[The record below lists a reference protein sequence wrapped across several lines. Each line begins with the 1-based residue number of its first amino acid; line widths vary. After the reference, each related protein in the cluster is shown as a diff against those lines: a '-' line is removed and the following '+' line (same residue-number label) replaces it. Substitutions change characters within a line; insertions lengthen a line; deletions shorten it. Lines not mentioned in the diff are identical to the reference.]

1 MTTKQHIKYTISIL
15 LITVAALL
23 SSTRNSLAI
32 NNNSDGIIL
41 MLTSYSED
49 QRRINAFVNDISN
62 RLANSGLKY
71 KVAIEKLGYG
81 PLIGVNSWHK
91 TMQNMLEKYNYDNLK
106 AVILVGQEAWAVY
119 LSLQIER
126 PDVPFYGVYVSQD
139 GVIIPP
145 HIDDFS
151 AWNPENINTKMI
163 ADTRGRAGAVM
174 NHYDF
179 SKNIELIKN
188 CFPRVK
194 NIAFLSDNTYGGVSL
209 QASFVRIM
217 NEKYKSINP
226 ILLDGRKNTIDEI
239 KQKIEALPK
248 DAVLLLGSWL
258 VDFSGTYFITK
269 EFDVLFAKVPDLPIF
284 TISGLGFNEGYAIGG
299 FVPKYQTDP
308 EFIINDIKRYYTHT
322 DNGRSYKYNGNEYI
336 CNESLLEKFNL
347 NKTVFPEGTTFNNS
361 YDLTMKKYQ
370 RTVTITVIII
380 IMLTGVLL
388 FILNLLQKIRKQN
401 TSLVSKSAELAR
413 AKETAE
419 KSDKLKSAFLANMS
433 HEIRTPLNA
442 IVGFSDM
449 LAHTDDE
456 QQKSDYSKIIANNS
470 ELLLKLVDEIVNFS
484 KIESGLLDFKYSKFN
499 ISEYFREMKQSLSIN
514 KPDNVDLICE
524 IPYYNCEIVYDKERL
539 SQMVT
544 NLVSN
549 AFKFTPK
556 GRVVMGFKVEKKGI
570 VLYVSDTGIGIARE
584 NQQRIFQRFEKVD
597 PFVQGAGLGLAV
609 CKAIAEKSNGSIEVQ
624 SELGSGTM
632 FNVHIPCEVT
642 FSKDKTEEEI
652 PEQIPETMG
661 NLSVTL
667 KILYAEDNESNS
679 MLVKHILSDYQIV
692 HVENGKKAVEAMRND
707 WFDLVLMDIKMPEM
721 DGLEAAAAIRQFD
734 KATPIIA
741 LSAYAYDSD
750 KQKAIAAGCNDFIT
764 KPFSKTKLFVAIE
777 KLM

>member
-1 MTTKQHIKYTISIL
+1 MTTIQHIKKIGIIL
-15 LITVAALL
+15 LITLAVCL
-23 SSTRNSLAI
+23 SPAKKAYCGNSGE
-32 NNNSDGIIL
+32 DGKIL
-41 MLTSYSED
+41 VLTSYSED
-49 QRRINAFVNDISN
+49 QRRINTLVQGILDRLSN
-62 RLANSGLKY
+62 SNLNFGVS
-71 KVAIEKLGYG
+71 IEKLGYG
-81 PLIGVNSWHK
+81 PLTGVNSWHK
-91 TMQNMLEKYNYDNLK
+91 TMQNMLEKYDYNQLK

-119 LSLQIER
+119 LSLNIER
-126 PDVPFYGVYVSQD
+126 PDVPFYGVYISQD

-151 AWNPENINTKMI
+151 NWQPQSINTKMY
-163 ADTRGRAGAVM
+163 ADSKGRAGAVM

-179 SKNIELIKN
+179 AKNIDLIKR
-188 CFPRVK
+188 CYPRVR

-209 QASFVRIM
+209 QANFIKVMKDRY
-217 NEKYKSINP
+217 NEINP

-239 KQKIEALPK
+239 RQKIENLPN

-258 VDFSGTYFITK
+258 VDYSGTYFITK
-269 EFDVLFAKVPDLPIF
+269 EFDVLFSKRPELPIF

-299 FVPKYQTDP
+299 YVPKYQTDP
-308 EFIINDIKRYYTHT
+308 DFIINDIKRYYTQT

-336 CNESLLEKFNL
+336 CNESLLEKFNI
-347 NKTVFPEGTTFNNS
+347 NKTVFPEGTIFNNS
-361 YDLTMKKYQ
+361 YDLKMKKYQ
-370 RTVTITVIII
+370 QTITITIII
-380 IMLTGVLL
+380 IVLLTGLL
-388 FILNLLQKIRKQN
+388 IFILNLLQKIKKQN
-401 TSLVSKSAELAR
+401 TTLIVKSAELTK
-413 AKETAE
+413 AKDTAE

-449 LAHTDDE
+449 LVNAEGD
-456 QQKSDYSKIIANNS
+456 QKSEFAKIIANNS

-484 KIESGLLDFKYSKFN
+484 KIESGLLDFKYTKFN
-499 ISEYFREMKQSLSIN
+499 ISEHFREMKQSLSLN
-514 KPDNVDLICE
+514 KPEEIDLICE

-539 SQMVT
+539 SQLIT
-544 NLVSN
+544 NLVTN

-570 VLYVSDTGIGIARE
+570 VLYVSDTGIGIARQD
-584 NQQRIFQRFEKVD
+584 QQRIFKRFEKVD

-609 CKAIAEKSNGSIEVQ
+609 CKAIAERSNGSIDVQ

-632 FNVHIPCEVT
+632 FNIHIPCEVT
-642 FSKDKTEEEI
+642 FSKDKTEDNI
-652 PEQIPETMG
+652 PDDIPETMG
-661 NLSVTL
+661 NLSATL

-692 HVENGKKAVEAMRND
+692 HVDNGKKAVEAMRND

-721 DGLEAAAAIRQFD
+721 NGLEAAIAIRQFD

-750 KQKAIAAGCNDFIT
+750 RQKAIAAGCNDFIT

>member
-1 MTTKQHIKYTISIL
+1 MTTIQNIKNIGIIL
-15 LITVAALL
+15 LIIVVVYFAQVQKAYCV
-23 SSTRNSLAI
+23 NSGE
-32 NNNSDGIIL
+32 DGKIL
-41 MLTSYSED
+41 VLTSYAED
-49 QRRINAFVNDISN
+49 QRRINTLVQGILDRLENSN
-62 RLANSGLKY
+62 LKFG
-71 KVAIEKLGYG
+71 VAIEKLGYG

-91 TMQNMLEKYNYDNLK
+91 TMQNMLEKYDYNELK

-126 PDVPFYGVYVSQD
+126 PDVPFYGVYISQD
-139 GVIIPP
+139 GVIIPS

-151 AWNPENINTKMI
+151 NWQPESINTKI
-163 ADTRGRAGAVM
+163 YADTKGRAGAVM

-179 SKNIELIKN
+179 AKNIDLIKR
-188 CFPRVK
+188 CYPRVR

-209 QASFVRIM
+209 QANFIKVM
-217 NEKYKSINP
+217 KDKYNEINP

-239 KQKIEALPK
+239 KQKIENLPN

-258 VDFSGTYFITK
+258 VDYSGTYFITK
-269 EFDVLFAKVPDLPIF
+269 EFDVLFSKRPELPIF

-299 FVPKYQTDP
+299 YVPKYQTDP
-308 EFIINDIKRYYTHT
+308 DFIINDIKRYYTHT

-336 CNESLLEKFNL
+336 CNESLLEKFNI
-347 NKTVFPEGTTFNNS
+347 NKTVFPEGTIFNNS
-361 YDLTMKKYQ
+361 YDLKMKKYQ
-370 RTVTITVIII
+370 QTITITIII
-380 IMLTGVLL
+380 IVLLTGLL
-388 FILNLLQKIRKQN
+388 VFILNLLQKIKKQN
-401 TSLVSKSAELAR
+401 AALIIKSEELTK
-413 AKETAE
+413 AKDTAE

-449 LAHTDDE
+449 LVNAEGD
-456 QQKSDYSKIIANNS
+456 QKTEFAKIIANNS

-484 KIESGLLDFKYSKFN
+484 KIESGLLDFKYTKFN
-499 ISEYFREMKQSLSIN
+499 VSEHFREMKQSLSLN
-514 KPDNVDLICE
+514 KPEEIDLICE

-539 SQMVT
+539 SQLIT
-544 NLVSN
+544 NLVTN

-570 VLYVSDTGIGIARE
+570 VLYVSDTGIGIARQD
-584 NQQRIFQRFEKVD
+584 QQRIFKRFEKVD

-609 CKAIAEKSNGSIEVQ
+609 CKAIAEKSNGSIDVQ
-624 SELGSGTM
+624 SEVGSGTM
-632 FNVHIPCEVT
+632 FSVHIPCEVT
-642 FSKDKTEEEI
+642 FSKDKTEENI
-652 PEQIPETMG
+652 PDDIPETMG
-661 NLSVTL
+661 NLSATL

-692 HVENGKKAVEAMRND
+692 HVDNGKKAVEAMRND

-721 DGLEAAAAIRQFD
+721 NGLEAATAIRQFD

>member
-1 MTTKQHIKYTISIL
+1 MTLIQNIKYTL
-15 LITVAALL
+15 AV
-23 SSTRNSLAI
+23 LAI
-32 NNNSDGIIL
+32 SVFATLAPLRNTLAVSNNDDGIIL

-49 QRRINAFVNDISN
+49 QRRINAFVSDITN
-62 RLANSGLKY
+62 RLANSGLTY
-71 KVAIEKLGYG
+71 KISIEKLGYG

-91 TMQNMLEKYNYDNLK
+91 TMQNMLEKYNYNDLK
-106 AVILVGQEAWAVY
+106 TVILVGQEAWAVY

-139 GVIIPP
+139 GVKIPS

-151 AWNPENINTKMI
+151 AWVPENINTKMI
-163 ADTRGRAGAVM
+163 ADSRGRAGAVM
-174 NHYDF
+174 NNYDF
-179 SKNIELIKN
+179 VKNIELIKN
-188 CFPRVK
+188 CYPRVK

-209 QASFVRIM
+209 QASFIKTM
-217 NEKYKSINP
+217 NEKFKGINP
-226 ILLDGRKNTIDEI
+226 ILLDGRKSTIDEI

-258 VDFSGTYFITK
+258 VDYSGTYFITK
-269 EFDVLFAKVPDLPIF
+269 EFDMLFAKVPELPIF

-299 FVPKYQTDP
+299 YVPKYQTDP
-308 EFIINDIKRYYTHT
+308 EFIINDIKRYYTQT

-336 CNESLLEKFNL
+336 CNESLLEKFNIS
-347 NKTVFPEGTTFNNS
+347 KTVFPEGTVFNNS
-361 YDLTMKKYQ
+361 YDLKMQKYQ
-370 RTVTITVIII
+370 QTITISIII
-380 IMLTGVLL
+380 IVILTAILL
-388 FILNLLQKIRKQN
+388 FILNLLQRIKKQN
-401 TSLVSKSAELAR
+401 ATLISKSNELAR

-442 IVGFSDM
+442 IVGFSEM
-449 LAHTDDE
+449 LVNAEGEQHDD
-456 QQKSDYSKIIANNS
+456 YAKIIANNS

-484 KIESGLLDFKYSKFN
+484 KIESGLLDFKYTKFN
-499 ISEYFREMKQSLSIN
+499 ISEYFREMKQSLSLN
-514 KPDNVDLICE
+514 KPENVDLICE
-524 IPYYNCEIVYDKERL
+524 IPYFNCEIVYDRERL
-539 SQMVT
+539 SQLIT
-544 NLVSN
+544 NLVNN

-556 GRVVMGFKVEKKGI
+556 GRVVMGFKVEQKGI

-609 CKAIAEKSNGSIEVQ
+609 CKAIAETSGGSIDVQ
-624 SELGSGTM
+624 SELGSGTV

-652 PEQIPETMG
+652 PDLIPETMG

-692 HVENGKKAVEAMRND
+692 HVDNGKKAVEAMRND

-721 DGLEAAAAIRQFD
+721 DGLEAAIAIRQFD
-734 KATPIIA
+734 KSTPIIA

>member
-1 MTTKQHIKYTISIL
+1 MTTLQHIKYTIAVVL
-15 LITVAALL
+15 
-23 SSTRNSLAI
+23 
-32 NNNSDGIIL
+32 IIL
-41 MLTSYSED
+41 FSSITQNKAFCVNNGQDGTILILTSYSED
-49 QRRINAFVNDISN
+49 QRRINSLVKGISE
-62 RLANSGLKY
+62 RLTQSELNYGVS
-71 KVAIEKLGYG
+71 IEKLGYG

-91 TMQNMLEKYNYDNLK
+91 IMQNMINKYDVHSLK
-106 AVILVGQEAWAVY
+106 AIILVGQEAWAVY
-119 LSLQIER
+119 LSLESGR

-151 AWNPENINTKMI
+151 TWQPQSVNTKMF
-163 ADTRGRAGAVM
+163 ADSKGRAGAVM
-174 NHYDF
+174 NNYDF
-179 SKNIELIKN
+179 TKNIDLIRS
-188 CFPRVK
+188 CYPRVK

-209 QASFVRIM
+209 QASFIKVM
-217 NEKYKSINP
+217 NDKYQGINP
-226 ILLDGRKNTIDEI
+226 ILLDGRKFTIDEI
-239 KQKIEALPK
+239 KQKIEKLPK

-258 VDFSGTYFITK
+258 VDYSGTYFITK
-269 EFDVLFAKVPDLPIF
+269 EFDVLFANVPELPIF
-284 TISGLGFNEGYAIGG
+284 TISGLGFTEGYAIGG
-299 FVPKYQTDP
+299 FVPKYRTDP
-308 EFIINDIKRYYTHT
+308 DFIINDIKRYYTHT
-322 DNGRSYKYNGNEYI
+322 DNGRSYKYNGNEFI

-347 NKTVFPEGTTFNNS
+347 SKTVFPEGTTFNNS

-370 RTVTITVIII
+370 QTVTISIII
-380 IMLTGVLL
+380 ISLLVGLLL

-401 TSLVSKSAELAR
+401 ATLVSKSAELAH

-449 LAHTDDE
+449 LAQAETDE
-456 QQKSDYSKIIANNS
+456 QKADYSKIIANNS

-484 KIESGLLDFKYSKFN
+484 KIESGLLDFKYTKFN

-514 KPDNVDLICE
+514 KPEDVDLICE

-539 SQMVT
+539 SQLVT
-544 NLVSN
+544 NLVNN

-584 NQQRIFQRFEKVD
+584 NQQRIFLRFEKVD

-609 CKAIAEKSNGSIEVQ
+609 CKAIAEKSNGSIDVQ

-642 FSKDKTEEEI
+642 FSKDKTEEDV
-652 PEQIPETMG
+652 PDQIPETMG

-692 HVENGKKAVEAMRND
+692 HVDNGKKAVEAMRND

>member
-1 MTTKQHIKYTISIL
+1 MVQGIL
-15 LITVAALL
+15 
-23 SSTRNSLAI
+23 
-32 NNNSDGIIL
+32 D
-41 MLTSYSED
+41 
-49 QRRINAFVNDISN
+49 
-62 RLANSGLKY
+62 RLANSNLNFG
-71 KVAIEKLGYG
+71 VSIEKLGYG

-91 TMQNMLEKYNYDNLK
+91 TMENMLEKYDYKDLK

-119 LSLQIER
+119 LSLNIER
-126 PDVPFYGVYVSQD
+126 PDVPFYGVYISQD
-139 GVIIPP
+139 GLIIPP

-151 AWNPENINTKMI
+151 TWQPNSINTKI
-163 ADTRGRAGAVM
+163 YADTKGRAGAVM

-179 SKNIELIKN
+179 AKNIELIKK
-188 CFPRVK
+188 CYPRVK
-194 NIAFLSDNTYGGVSL
+194 HIAFLSDNTYGGVSL
-209 QASFVRIM
+209 QANFIKIM
-217 NEKYKSINP
+217 NDKYQGINP
-226 ILLDGRKNTIDEI
+226 ILLDGRRYTIDEI
-239 KQKIEALPK
+239 KQKIETLPK

-269 EFDVLFAKVPDLPIF
+269 EFDVLFEKTPDLPIF

-299 FVPKYQTDP
+299 YVPKYQTDP
-308 EFIINDIKRYYTHT
+308 DFIINDIKRYYTQT

-336 CNESLLEKFNL
+336 CNESLLEKFNI
-347 NKTVFPEGTTFNNS
+347 NKTVFPEGTIFNNS
-361 YDLTMKKYQ
+361 YDLKMKKYQ
-370 RTVTITVIII
+370 QTITVTIIII
-380 IMLTGVLL
+380 VLLTGILF
-388 FILNLLQKIRKQN
+388 FILNLLQKIKKQN
-401 TSLVSKSAELAR
+401 ATLISKSQELTK
-413 AKETAE
+413 AKEVAE

-442 IVGFSDM
+442 IVGFSGM
-449 LAHTDDE
+449 LVSAEGD
-456 QQKSDYSKIIANNS
+456 QKAEFAKIIANNS

-484 KIESGLLDFKYSKFN
+484 KIESGLLEFKYTKFN
-499 ISEYFREMKQSLSIN
+499 ISEYFREMKQTLSLN
-514 KPDNVDLICE
+514 KPEDIDLICE

-539 SQMVT
+539 SQVVT
-544 NLVSN
+544 NLVNN

-570 VLYVSDTGIGIARE
+570 VLYVSDTGIGIAHKD
-584 NQQRIFQRFEKVD
+584 QQRIFKRFEKVD

-624 SELGSGTM
+624 SEVGSGTM
-632 FNVHIPCEVT
+632 FSVHIPCEVT
-642 FSKDKTEEEI
+642 FSKDKTEETFLDN
-652 PEQIPETMG
+652 IPETMG
-661 NLSVTL
+661 NLSATL

-692 HVENGKKAVEAMRND
+692 HVENGKQAVEAMRND

-721 DGLEAAAAIRQFD
+721 DGLEAAIAIRQFD

-764 KPFSKTKLFVAIE
+764 KPFSKTKLFIAIE

>member
-1 MTTKQHIKYTISIL
+1 MTTIRYIKYIGILL
-15 LITVAALL
+15 LITFAVSFAPSKKAYCA
-23 SSTRNSLAI
+23 NS
-32 NNNSDGIIL
+32 GEEGKIL
-41 MLTSYSED
+41 VLTSYSED
-49 QRRINAFVNDISN
+49 QRRINTLVQGILD
-62 RLANSGLKY
+62 RLANSNLKFG
-71 KVAIEKLGYG
+71 VSIEKLGYG

-91 TMQNMLEKYNYDNLK
+91 TMQNMLEKYDYNELK

-126 PDVPFYGVYVSQD
+126 PDVPFYGVYISQD
-139 GVIIPP
+139 GVVIPP

-151 AWNPENINTKMI
+151 NWQPQSINTKI
-163 ADTRGRAGAVM
+163 YADTKGRAGAVM

-179 SKNIELIKN
+179 AKNIDLIKR
-188 CFPRVK
+188 CYPRVR

-209 QASFVRIM
+209 QANFIKVM
-217 NEKYKSINP
+217 KDKYNEINP

-239 KQKIEALPK
+239 RQKIENLPN

-258 VDFSGTYFITK
+258 VDYSGTYFITK
-269 EFDVLFAKVPDLPIF
+269 EFDVLFSKRPELPIF

-299 FVPKYQTDP
+299 YVPKYQTDP
-308 EFIINDIKRYYTHT
+308 DFIINDIKRYYTKT

-336 CNESLLEKFNL
+336 CNESLLEKFNI
-347 NKTVFPEGTTFNNS
+347 NKTVFPEGTIFNNS
-361 YDLTMKKYQ
+361 YDLKMKKYQ
-370 RTVTITVIII
+370 QTITITIII
-380 IMLTGVLL
+380 IVLLTGLL
-388 FILNLLQKIRKQN
+388 VFILNLLQKIKKQN
-401 TSLVSKSAELAR
+401 AALIVKSEELTK
-413 AKETAE
+413 AKDTAE

-449 LAHTDDE
+449 LVSAEGD
-456 QQKSDYSKIIANNS
+456 QKTEFSKIIANNS

-484 KIESGLLDFKYSKFN
+484 KIESGLLDFKYTKFN
-499 ISEYFREMKQSLSIN
+499 ISEHFREMKQSLSLN
-514 KPDNVDLICE
+514 KPEDVDLICE

-539 SQMVT
+539 SQLLT
-544 NLVSN
+544 NLVTN

-570 VLYVSDTGIGIARE
+570 VLYVSDTGIGIARQD
-584 NQQRIFQRFEKVD
+584 QQRIFKRFEKVD

-609 CKAIAEKSNGSIEVQ
+609 CKAIAERSNGSIDVQ

-632 FNVHIPCEVT
+632 FNIHIPCEVT
-642 FSKDKTEEEI
+642 FSKDKTEENI
-652 PEQIPETMG
+652 PDDIPETMG
-661 NLSVTL
+661 NLSATL

-692 HVENGKKAVEAMRND
+692 HVDNGKKAVEAMRND

-721 DGLEAAAAIRQFD
+721 NGLEAATAIRQFD

-750 KQKAIAAGCNDFIT
+750 RQKAIAAGCNDFIT

>member
-1 MTTKQHIKYTISIL
+1 MSISKNIIYKGVVML
-15 LITVAALL
+15 TLVIFNLITPYKTAYCDNDDDGYILI
-23 SSTRNSLAI
+23 LA
-32 NNNSDGIIL
+32 
-41 MLTSYSED
+41 SYSED
-49 QRRINAFVNDISN
+49 QKRINKFVNGILE
-62 RLANSGLKY
+62 RIVKSGLNY
-71 KVAIEKLGYG
+71 GVTIEKLGYG
-81 PLIGVNSWHK
+81 PLTGANSWHK
-91 TMQNMLEKYNYDNLK
+91 IMQNLLEKHDYSK
-106 AVILVGQEAWAVY
+106 IKSIILVGQEAWAVY
-119 LSLQIER
+119 LSLDITR
-126 PDVPFYGVYVSQD
+126 PDVPFYGVYISQD

-151 AWNPENINTKMI
+151 SWKPQSINTKML
-163 ADTRGRAGAVM
+163 ADQKGRAGAVM

-179 SKNIELIKN
+179 VKNIELIKS
-188 CFPRVK
+188 CYPRVK

-209 QASFVRIM
+209 QASFLKVL
-217 NEKYKSINP
+217 NERYKNINP
-226 ILLDGRKNTIDEI
+226 ILLDGRKFTIDEI
-239 KQKIEALPK
+239 KTKINQLPK
-248 DAVLLLGSWL
+248 DAVLLMGSWL
-258 VDFSGTYFITK
+258 VDYSGTYFITK
-269 EFDVLFAKVPDLPIF
+269 EFDVLFADKPELPIF
-284 TISGLGFNEGYAIGG
+284 TISGLGFTEGYAIGG

-308 EFIINDIKRYYTHT
+308 DFIINDIKRYYTHT

-336 CNESLLEKFNL
+336 CNESLLEKFNIS
-347 NKTVFPEGTTFNNS
+347 KSVFPEGTTFNNT
-361 YDLTMKKYQ
+361 YDLTLTQYRQ
-370 RTVTITVIII
+370 TIIVTTIII
-380 IMLTGVLL
+380 GVLTVVL
-388 FILNLLQKIRKQN
+388 IFILNLLKRIKRQNKILQQHS
-401 TSLVSKSAELAR
+401 TELAH
-413 AKETAE
+413 AKEAAE

-449 LAHTDDE
+449 LIHAKEE
-456 QQKSDYSKIIANNS
+456 QKNEYSKIIANNS

-484 KIESGLLDFKYSKFN
+484 KIESGLLDFKYAKFN
-499 ISEYFREMKQSLSIN
+499 ISEHFREMKQSLSLN
-514 KPDNVDLICE
+514 KPENVDFICE

-539 SQMVT
+539 TQLIT
-544 NLVSN
+544 NLVNN

-556 GRVVMGFKVEKKGI
+556 GRVVMGFKVEQKGI
-570 VLYVSDTGIGIARE
+570 VMYVSDTGIGIAKE
-584 NQQRIFQRFEKVD
+584 NLQRIFQRFEKVD
-597 PFVQGAGLGLAV
+597 PFIQGAGLGLSV
-609 CKAIAEKSNGSIEVQ
+609 CKAIAESSKGSIDVQ
-624 SELGSGTM
+624 SELGSGTV

-642 FSKDKTEEEI
+642 FSKDRNDEEI
-652 PEQIPETMG
+652 IDEIPETMG

-692 HVENGKKAVEAMRND
+692 HVDNGKKAVEAMRND

-721 DGLEAAAAIRQFD
+721 DGLQAASAIRQFD

>member
-1 MTTKQHIKYTISIL
+1 MTTIRYIKYIGILL
-15 LITVAALL
+15 LITFAVSFAPSKKAYCA
-23 SSTRNSLAI
+23 NS
-32 NNNSDGIIL
+32 GEEGKIL
-41 MLTSYSED
+41 VLTSYSED
-49 QRRINAFVNDISN
+49 QRRINTLVQGILD
-62 RLANSGLKY
+62 RLANSNLKFG
-71 KVAIEKLGYG
+71 VSIEKLGYG

-91 TMQNMLEKYNYDNLK
+91 TMQNMLEKYDYNELK

-126 PDVPFYGVYVSQD
+126 PDVPFYGVYISQD
-139 GVIIPP
+139 GVVIPP

-151 AWNPENINTKMI
+151 NWQPQSINTKI
-163 ADTRGRAGAVM
+163 YADTKGRAGAVM

-179 SKNIELIKN
+179 AKNIDLIKR
-188 CFPRVK
+188 CYPRVR

-209 QASFVRIM
+209 QANFIKVM
-217 NEKYKSINP
+217 KDKYNEINP

-239 KQKIEALPK
+239 RQKIENLPN

-258 VDFSGTYFITK
+258 VDYSGTYFITK
-269 EFDVLFAKVPDLPIF
+269 EFDVLFSKRPELPIF

-299 FVPKYQTDP
+299 YVPKYQTDP
-308 EFIINDIKRYYTHT
+308 DFIINDIKRYYTKT

-336 CNESLLEKFNL
+336 CNESLLEKFNI
-347 NKTVFPEGTTFNNS
+347 NKTVFPEGTIFNNS
-361 YDLTMKKYQ
+361 YDLKMKKYQ
-370 RTVTITVIII
+370 QTITITIII
-380 IMLTGVLL
+380 IVLLTGLL
-388 FILNLLQKIRKQN
+388 VFILNLLQKIKKQN
-401 TSLVSKSAELAR
+401 AALIVKSEELTK
-413 AKETAE
+413 AKDTAE

-449 LAHTDDE
+449 MVSAEGD
-456 QQKSDYSKIIANNS
+456 QKTEFAKIIANNS

-484 KIESGLLDFKYSKFN
+484 KIESGLLDFKYTKFN
-499 ISEYFREMKQSLSIN
+499 ISEHFREMKQSLSLN
-514 KPDNVDLICE
+514 KPEDVDLICE

-539 SQMVT
+539 SQLLT
-544 NLVSN
+544 NLVTN

-570 VLYVSDTGIGIARE
+570 VLYVSDTGIGIARQD
-584 NQQRIFQRFEKVD
+584 QQRIFKRFEKVD

-609 CKAIAEKSNGSIEVQ
+609 CKAIAERSNGSIDVQ

-632 FNVHIPCEVT
+632 FNIHIPCEVT
-642 FSKDKTEEEI
+642 FSKDKTEENI
-652 PEQIPETMG
+652 PDDIPETMG
-661 NLSVTL
+661 NLSATL

-692 HVENGKKAVEAMRND
+692 HVDNGKKAVEAMRND

-721 DGLEAAAAIRQFD
+721 NGLEAATAIRQFD

-750 KQKAIAAGCNDFIT
+750 RQKAIAAGCNDFIT

>member
-1 MTTKQHIKYTISIL
+1 MSISKNIIYKGVVML
-15 LITVAALL
+15 TLVIFNLITPYKTAYCDNDDDGYILI
-23 SSTRNSLAI
+23 LA
-32 NNNSDGIIL
+32 
-41 MLTSYSED
+41 SYSED
-49 QRRINAFVNDISN
+49 QKRINKFVNGILE
-62 RLANSGLKY
+62 RIVKSGLNY
-71 KVAIEKLGYG
+71 GVTIEKLGYG
-81 PLIGVNSWHK
+81 PLTGANSWHK
-91 TMQNMLEKYNYDNLK
+91 IMQNLLEKHDYSK
-106 AVILVGQEAWAVY
+106 IKSIILVGQEAWAVY
-119 LSLQIER
+119 LSLDITR
-126 PDVPFYGVYVSQD
+126 PDVPFYGVYISQD

-151 AWNPENINTKMI
+151 SWKPQSINTKML
-163 ADTRGRAGAVM
+163 ADQKGRAGAVM

-179 SKNIELIKN
+179 VKNIELIKS
-188 CFPRVK
+188 CYPRVK

-209 QASFVRIM
+209 QASFLKVL
-217 NEKYKSINP
+217 NERYKNINP
-226 ILLDGRKNTIDEI
+226 ILLDGRKFTIDEI
-239 KQKIEALPK
+239 KTKINQLPK
-248 DAVLLLGSWL
+248 DAVLLMGSWL
-258 VDFSGTYFITK
+258 VDYSGTYFITK
-269 EFDVLFAKVPDLPIF
+269 EFDVLFADKPELPIF
-284 TISGLGFNEGYAIGG
+284 TISGLGFTEGYAIGG

-308 EFIINDIKRYYTHT
+308 DFIINDIKRYYTHT

-336 CNESLLEKFNL
+336 CNESLLEKFNIS
-347 NKTVFPEGTTFNNS
+347 KSVFPEGTTFNNT
-361 YDLTMKKYQ
+361 YDLTLTQYRQ
-370 RTVTITVIII
+370 TIIVTTIII
-380 IMLTGVLL
+380 GVLTVVL
-388 FILNLLQKIRKQN
+388 IFILNLLKRIKRQNKILQQHS
-401 TSLVSKSAELAR
+401 TELAH
-413 AKETAE
+413 AKEAAE

-449 LAHTDDE
+449 LIHAKEE
-456 QQKSDYSKIIANNS
+456 QKNEYSKIIANNS

-484 KIESGLLDFKYSKFN
+484 KIESGLLDFKYAKFN
-499 ISEYFREMKQSLSIN
+499 ISEHFREMKQSLSLN
-514 KPDNVDLICE
+514 KPENVDFICE

-539 SQMVT
+539 TQLIT
-544 NLVSN
+544 NLVNN

-556 GRVVMGFKVEKKGI
+556 GRVIMGFKVEQKGI
-570 VLYVSDTGIGIARE
+570 VMYVSDTGIGIAKE
-584 NQQRIFQRFEKVD
+584 NLQRIFQRFEKVD
-597 PFVQGAGLGLAV
+597 PFIQGAGLGLSV
-609 CKAIAEKSNGSIEVQ
+609 CKAIAESSKGSIDVQ
-624 SELGSGTM
+624 SELGSGTV

-642 FSKDKTEEEI
+642 FSKDRNDEEI
-652 PEQIPETMG
+652 IDEIPETMG

-692 HVENGKKAVEAMRND
+692 HVDNGKKAVEAMRND

-721 DGLEAAAAIRQFD
+721 DGLQAASAIRQFD

>member
-1 MTTKQHIKYTISIL
+1 MTTIRYIKYIGILL
-15 LITVAALL
+15 LITFAVSFAPSKKAYCA
-23 SSTRNSLAI
+23 NS
-32 NNNSDGIIL
+32 GEEGKIL
-41 MLTSYSED
+41 VLTSYSED
-49 QRRINAFVNDISN
+49 QRRINTLVQGILD
-62 RLANSGLKY
+62 RLANSNLKFG
-71 KVAIEKLGYG
+71 VSIEKLGYG

-91 TMQNMLEKYNYDNLK
+91 TMQNMLAKYDYNELK

-126 PDVPFYGVYVSQD
+126 PDVPFYGVYISQD
-139 GVIIPP
+139 GVVIPP

-151 AWNPENINTKMI
+151 NWQPQSINTKI
-163 ADTRGRAGAVM
+163 YADTKGRAGAVM

-179 SKNIELIKN
+179 AKNIDLIKR
-188 CFPRVK
+188 CYPRVR

-209 QASFVRIM
+209 QANFIKVM
-217 NEKYKSINP
+217 KDKYNEINP

-239 KQKIEALPK
+239 RQKIENLPN

-258 VDFSGTYFITK
+258 VDYSGTYFITK
-269 EFDVLFAKVPDLPIF
+269 EFDVLFSKRPELPIF

-299 FVPKYQTDP
+299 YVPKYQTDP
-308 EFIINDIKRYYTHT
+308 DFIINDIKRYYTKT

-336 CNESLLEKFNL
+336 CNESLLEKFNI
-347 NKTVFPEGTTFNNS
+347 NKTVFPEGTIFNNS
-361 YDLTMKKYQ
+361 YDLKMKKYQ
-370 RTVTITVIII
+370 QTITITIII
-380 IMLTGVLL
+380 IVLLTGLL
-388 FILNLLQKIRKQN
+388 VFILNLLQKIKKQN
-401 TSLVSKSAELAR
+401 AALIVKSEELTK
-413 AKETAE
+413 AKDTAE

-449 LAHTDDE
+449 MVSAEGD
-456 QQKSDYSKIIANNS
+456 QKTEFAKIIANNS

-484 KIESGLLDFKYSKFN
+484 KIESGLLDFKYTKFN
-499 ISEYFREMKQSLSIN
+499 ISEHFREMKQSLSLN
-514 KPDNVDLICE
+514 KPEDVDLICE

-539 SQMVT
+539 SQLLT
-544 NLVSN
+544 NLVTN

-570 VLYVSDTGIGIARE
+570 VLYVSDTGIGIARQD
-584 NQQRIFQRFEKVD
+584 QQRIFKRFEKVD

-609 CKAIAEKSNGSIEVQ
+609 CKAIAERSNGSIDVQ

-632 FNVHIPCEVT
+632 FNIHIPCEVT
-642 FSKDKTEEEI
+642 FSKDKTEENI
-652 PEQIPETMG
+652 PDDIPETMG
-661 NLSVTL
+661 NLSATL

-692 HVENGKKAVEAMRND
+692 HVDNGKKAVEAMRND

-721 DGLEAAAAIRQFD
+721 NGLEAATAIRQFD

-750 KQKAIAAGCNDFIT
+750 RQKAIAAGCNDFIT